1 MPDPM
6 MIASTEFQNRAGLYL
21 EKAAKEPVFIT
32 RHKRPVRV
40 LLDIEE
46 YERLKVN
53 DRRHAYYIEEL
64 PDDLVTALQ
73 NVGLDHIDPA
83 LDRLLDEPDD
93 KAGA

>member
-1 MPDPM
+1 MPDPV

-46 YERLKVN
+46 YQRLKARDSRQV
-53 DRRHAYYIEEL
+53 HLSSEL
-64 PDDLVTALQ
+64 PEDWVEALRSADFSH
-73 NVGLDHIDPA
+73 L
-83 LDRLLDEPDD
+83 EPDMHEQTES
-93 KAGA
+93 AGEAP